1 MVARLRGR
9 RQSSR
14 LVFPTAKKLKFD
26 CVLDRLIKEGF
37 LNKERKDG
45 DLGRG
50 KFVRRLIGLET

>member
-1 MVARLRGR
+1 MVARLRDR

-50 KFVRRLIGLET
+50 KFVRREG